1 MVQFGFGDVPNG
13 IDDLVVLA
21 RRHGWQV
28 ENAEVSTLEEWD
40 HFEGEWCRGVR
51 SVGTAQALRF
61 ADERTDEYQRY
72 RGVLGFGWLHLRR

>member
-1 MVQFGFGDVPNG
+1 MPNG
-13 IDDLVVLA
+13 VEDLVVLA
-21 RRHGWQV
+21 RRYDWHV

-40 HFEGEWCRGVR
+40 RFEGEWCRGVR

-61 ADERTDEYQRY
+61 ADERADEYQRY